1 MIQDSFIFVIY
12 IFIFKIVIITQL
24 LCRYLIITIIMRILI
39 TGISGQD
46 GIFLTDLLRNLYK
59 ELNIIGIS
67 RNFKTEQ
74 FKKYFQLQ
82 EFKNN
87 QSIQLIDL
95 NLLDAEKVNDFVLDF
110 DPNFIF
116 NLSGP
121 SSVYESITNPKLKD
135 DIENIF
141 INLTNPLIKNKN
153 FIFSSINF

>member
-1 MIQDSFIFVIY
+1 
-12 IFIFKIVIITQL
+12 
-24 LCRYLIITIIMRILI
+24 MRILI

-121 SSVYESITNPKLKD
+121 SSVYESITNPKLRMTLR
-135 DIENIF
+135 IY
-141 INLTNPLIKNKN
+141 
-153 FIFSSINF
+153 S